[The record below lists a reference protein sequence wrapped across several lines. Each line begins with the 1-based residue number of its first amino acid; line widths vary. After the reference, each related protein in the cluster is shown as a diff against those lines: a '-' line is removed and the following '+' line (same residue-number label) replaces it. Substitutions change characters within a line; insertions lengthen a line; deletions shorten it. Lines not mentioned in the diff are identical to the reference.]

1 MFMKYHQAKK
11 VLLLFVILFTALCM
25 ALYYLLFLRETKIYV
40 QKDIFLREWH
50 ISKSYSNTLT
60 DSLRKTSHGI
70 HCYGFNHDFL
80 NGGETDKNFKS
91 SGWIHHQSKT
101 DVVDFTH
108 IFDSTDFKVAYAF
121 STFYSD
127 ENKEMLLAVGSDDG
141 IKIWFNGEFIHEN
154 HVGRGTHI
162 DDDFIPVR
170 LQKGVNTCLIKVDNG
185 DGGWGFIARFRE
197 KKDVLEYL
205 SNNVK
210 EFWFSPLTNYTM
222 AVGESLKLNPPDVK
236 KISLFPDIPK
246 CIVEIIMPNGKQK
259 ISSAI
264 SLNETQN
271 FSIKLTDIGLYDLI
285 FHITVENRNEIIIRK
300 KFFVGNLQKELNG
313 FRNRTASLLQ
323 KNKSQQ
329 FEIGWKG
336 NVERLDTLINGSYGI
351 SKRERSILVVRQIVA
366 LYNLIHYSDEGLN
379 ALKNKKGSFIR
390 GYFSQIDN
398 SFQYYQIYVPS
409 TYDSKKPIPVMLHL
423 HGQYERDMPFM
434 NSNEINW
441 VDAVEKRESLGE
453 KYRCIVVWP
462 YGRGNALYS
471 GVGQEDL
478 PTILSELKED
488 YTIDTLKVCL
498 VSYSKGAT
506 AALNNIMRFP
516 DLYTAVAAIAPF
528 TDYRINQSSNSEV
541 PKNHPYLFYLD
552 ANNPIETAQNLKG
565 KSVLLL
571 HGLDDKYSSI
581 ENSRS
586 FYKKLKQYSVSVVYK
601 ELPNSN
607 HFNYFVDPEPMVYQW
622 LHELPQPEQSPVTTY
637 RTAQLKYHQAEGIS
651 IVQLDSVYRYGEIT
665 ADILNDSAISVTA
678 KNIIEYRLEPLRL
691 IGGTTQQG
699 TIVTNNA
706 PSFSGSFLSV
716 PLITVNGNVDDRP
729 IRQEKTST
737 IEGPI
742 NHMYSSKFIVVY
754 GVSGTRKE
762 NEINRREAE
771 SFAREWYKRFFT
783 KVSVKSDA
791 EVTDADIA
799 TAHLLLIGVPAS
811 NRLIKKILPS
821 LPFSLTSNGL
831 IVGKRTFRSSDAGI
845 RAIYPNPMQPGKY
858 VTVFTGVTS
867 EAIQHSIERFG
878 IEGWYDIMVYDD
890 RTEDDKLSVNL
901 VGFFNNNWKLDN
913 ALLYAR

>member
-11 VLLLFVILFTALCM
+11 VLLLFVILFTALYM
-25 ALYYLLFLRETKIYV
+25 ALYYLLFQGETKIYV
-40 QKDIFLREWH
+40 QKDIFLREWY
-50 ISKSYSNTLT
+50 ISKSYSNTLA

-108 IFDSTDFKVAYAF
+108 IFDSTNFKVAYAF

-141 IKIWFNGEFIHEN
+141 IKIWFNGEFVHEN

-205 SNNVK
+205 SDNVK

-222 AVGESLKLNPPDVK
+222 VVGESLKLNPPNVI
-236 KISLFPDIPK
+236 KISLFPKRPK
-246 CIVEIIMPNGKQK
+246 CIVEIIMPDGKQK
-259 ISSAI
+259 VTSAI

-300 KFFVGNLQKELNG
+300 EFFVGNLNKELNNLW
-313 FRNRTASLLQ
+313 NRTSKLLQ
-323 KNKSQQ
+323 KNKSNQ
-329 FEIGWKG
+329 FEISWRG
-336 NVERLDTLINGSYGI
+336 NLERLDTLIHGARGI
-351 SKRERSILVVRQIVA
+351 SKRERSMLVVRQIIT
-366 LYNLIHYSDEGLN
+366 LYDLLRYNNEGTN
-379 ALKNKKGSFIR
+379 ALKHKKGSFIR
-390 GYFSQIDN
+390 GYLSQIDN
-398 SFQYYQIYVPS
+398 SFQYYQLYVPS
-409 TYDSKKPIPVMLHL
+409 TYDSKKTAPVMFHL

-441 VDAVEKRESLGE
+441 VDAVEKREALGE
-453 KYRCIVVWP
+453 KYGCIVVWP

-478 PTILSELKED
+478 PIILSELKAD
-488 YTIDTLKVCL
+488 YAIDTSKICL

-516 DLYTAVAAIAPF
+516 NLYTAVAAIAPF
-528 TDYRINQSSNSEV
+528 TDYRIDQRSNVDV
-541 PKNHPYLFYLD
+541 PKSHPYHFFLD
-552 ANNPIETAQNLKG
+552 ANNPSEIVQNLSN

-586 FYKKLKQYSVSVVYK
+586 FYKRLKQFGVSVAYK

-622 LHELPQPEQSPVTTY
+622 LHELPQPEQSSVTTY

-651 IVQLDSVYRYGEIT
+651 IVRLDSVYRYGEIT

-716 PLITVNGNVDDRP
+716 PLITVNGNVDSTP
-729 IRQEKTST
+729 TRQEKSSA

-831 IVGKRTFRSSDAGI
+831 IVGKHTFRSSDAGI
-845 RAIYPNPMQPGKY
+845 RAIYPNPLQSGKY
-858 VTVFTGVTS
+858 VSVFTGVTS
-867 EAIQHSIERFG
+867 DAIQHSIERFG
-878 IEGWYDIMVYDD
+878 IDGWYDIMVYDE
-890 RTEDDKLSVNL
+890 RTIEDKRSVNL
-901 VGFFNNNWKLDN
+901 IGFFDHDWKVNDG
-913 ALLYAR
+913 LLYAR